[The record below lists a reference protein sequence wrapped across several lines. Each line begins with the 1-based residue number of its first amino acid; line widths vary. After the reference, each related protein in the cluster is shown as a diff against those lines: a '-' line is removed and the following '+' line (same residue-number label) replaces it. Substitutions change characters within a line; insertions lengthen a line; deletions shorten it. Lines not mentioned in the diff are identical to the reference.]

1 MKIILDT
8 HLFLWFISADKR
20 LPNHW
25 KTTIQ
30 DKNSDVYLS
39 VISLWEVI
47 IKYKLGK
54 LPLPKAPEIYLPEQ
68 RKRHK
73 ISNLIVDENSV
84 IKLAQLPLIHNDPFD
99 RL

>member
-8 HLFLWFISADKR
+8 HIFLWFISADKR

-30 DKNSDVYLS
+30 DRNSDVYLS
-39 VISLWEVI
+39 VVSLWEVI

-54 LPLPKAPEIYLPEQ
+54 LPGS
-68 RKRHK
+68 R
-73 ISNLIVDENSV
+73 SNLQN
-84 IKLAQLPLIHNDPFD
+84 KKTT
-99 RL
+99 